1 MVDTLRFWSD
11 IANNGDRAYVAR
23 QRWAHGFAL
32 AKSGL
37 FEPWTLRRLT
47 GLLGSI
53 PEGVPLFLEPRS
65 RASGSYDDFCDLR
78 SLAVKQLWARWT
90 VRSET

>member
-1 MVDTLRFWSD
+1 MSPVSVGHTDSHWPSRDYSST
-11 IANNGDRAYVAR
+11 
-23 QRWAHGFAL
+23 
-32 AKSGL
+32 GL
-37 FEPWTLRRLT
+37 FRRLT